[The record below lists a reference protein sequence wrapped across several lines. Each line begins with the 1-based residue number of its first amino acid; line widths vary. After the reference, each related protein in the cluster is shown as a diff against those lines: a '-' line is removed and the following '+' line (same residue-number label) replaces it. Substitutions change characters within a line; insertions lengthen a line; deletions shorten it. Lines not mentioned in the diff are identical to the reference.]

1 MSKSNT
7 LETQLLLAIFESSAL
22 AAIGTIPLGVNLYM
36 AAYTA
41 DPGEAGTAITNEA
54 NFTGY
59 ARKAM
64 SREAATWTVTGDTA
78 TSDIDADF
86 PLCTG
91 GTNTISHWAVV
102 NTASGAGTILYKGT
116 IKEGGVA
123 TTRAISNGIQLI
135 IPAGSTTITED

>member
-7 LETQLLLAIFESSAL
+7 LETQLLLAIFESPTL
-22 AAIGTIPLGVNLYM
+22 TAIGTIPLGLNLFM
-36 AAYTA
+36 SAYTA

-54 NFTGY
+54 DFTGY
-59 ARKAM
+59 GRKTM
-64 SREAATWTVTGDTA
+64 PRDAATWTVTGDTV

-91 GTNTISHWAVV
+91 GTNTVSHWAVV
-102 NTASGAGTILYKGT
+102 NTASGTGTILYKGT
-116 IKEGGVA
+116 IKESGVA